1 VTRLGAGL
9 ADPTTAGPPTPDG
22 PADNPADDPAD
33 GPADEPAPAD
43 RGRQIASLAER
54 CRRDLADALRDA
66 PDLADLRPTAIR
78 VGGNL
83 VRTLGE
89 LLDGRSALLDVPGA
103 TAEEREDHFVAG
115 FVTAVGG
122 NGGLVSDAV
131 ARRAARR
138 AAEQLLGE
146 GSPVADA
153 LRDGGETD
161 ARISGELFCTVYR
174 HFFGEY
180 VGEFVRTAVGEGI
193 ALAAAPLALPVD
205 PTGLVAGAVARQV
218 MKILP
223 DPCDAAADRQ
233 PRDGLLTTVAGE
245 LLTDV
250 VDRALGIQPEEV
262 TP

>member
-1 VTRLGAGL
+1 VTRLGANL
-9 ADPTTAGPPTPDG
+9 ADPTAAGPPRPDR
-22 PADNPADDPAD
+22 PADDP
-33 GPADEPAPAD
+33 PDEPAPAD

-89 LLDGRSALLDVPGA
+89 LLDGRSPLLDVPGA

-153 LRDGGETD
+153 LRDGGETG

>member
-1 VTRLGAGL
+1 MTRLGANL
-9 ADPTTAGPPTPDG
+9 ADPTAAGPPRPDR
-22 PADNPADDPAD
+22 PADDP
-33 GPADEPAPAD
+33 PDEPAPAD

-89 LLDGRSALLDVPGA
+89 LLDGRSPLLDVPGA
-103 TAEEREDHFVAG
+103 TAEEREDHFFAG

-122 NGGLVSDAV
+122 NGGLVSDAVV

-153 LRDGGETD
+153 LRDGGTG